1 MLPAKQNKVDLSK
14 LSEEEK
20 KIFKMY
26 GRLPSGKDL
35 VNRKLKDRKYFDSG
49 DYAMQK
55 AGKTSAT
62 EVGLIHPSPDTIPH
76 PQSPSVVPITTTTQ
90 SHSPKESLSQLA
102 KDSRDDIPAEFES
115 V

>member
-1 MLPAKQNKVDLSK
+1 MLPSKQNKVDLSK

-49 DYAMQK
+49 DYALQK
-55 AGKTSAT
+55 AGKTSAA
-62 EVGLIHPSPDTIPH
+62 EVGSIHPSPETIPH
-76 PQSPSVVPITTTTQ
+76 PQSPPVAPLASTQ
-90 SHSPKESLSQLA
+90 NPSYKDGLSQLA
-102 KDSRDDIPAEFES
+102 KESSDDVPAGFNLS
-115 V
+115 